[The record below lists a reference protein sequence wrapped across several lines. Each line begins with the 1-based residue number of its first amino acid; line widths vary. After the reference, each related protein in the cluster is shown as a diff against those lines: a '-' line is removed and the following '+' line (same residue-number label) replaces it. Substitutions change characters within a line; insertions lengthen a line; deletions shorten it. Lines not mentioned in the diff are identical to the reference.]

1 MDLFTPT
8 WWHAAGRRA
17 AYTALAALLPL
28 AALLFTGDVTPLYTL
43 SVVALA
49 ALASLVTSL
58 AGLPEVTDKVVPW
71 WQAVVVRVLKTAGQ
85 VAAPV
90 LGSVLLFE
98 DVGWYELGVTVAGA
112 AFTTLL
118 RALMAYLPEDADEV
132 TLTRQTAAPVGGDVT
147 ARELVVHDPEGAVIA
162 RIGRDGIVT
171 GNLPGDGPQHRAG
184 D

>member
-1 MDLFTPT
+1 MDLFTPV

-28 AALLFTGDVTPLYTL
+28 AALLFTGDVSPLYAI

-58 AGLPEVTDKVVPW
+58 AGLPEVADKVVPW
-71 WQAVVVRVLKTAGQ
+71 WQAVVIRVLKTAGQ

-112 AFTTLL
+112 ALTTLL
-118 RALMAYLPEDADEV
+118 RALMSYLPEDADEV
-132 TLTRQTAAPVGGDVT
+132 TITVGSDQLIQVDVGPRGALIDEVDRGTALSGDEP
-147 ARELVVHDPEGAVIA
+147 R
-162 RIGRDGIVT
+162 
-171 GNLPGDGPQHRAG
+171 HRAG